1 MMSRVELVVD
11 AANVVG
17 SRPDGWWRD
26 RPGAAARL
34 VSALA
39 AALRSGALTSP
50 VVVILEGAARSGVP
64 ATPTEDRLADSG
76 GGAARDGT
84 ARDGTACDGTG
95 GGAGGE
101 VGPGAISVDG
111 AIGADDGPVSGRGMG
126 EGGAIGEIPTLR
138 VLHAPAD
145 GDSAIVAEVIALV
158 DSGAEVTVVTAD
170 RALRAR
176 VVAAGGDVVG
186 PSWLRDRLP

>member
-1 MMSRVELVVD
+1 MSRVELVVD

-34 VSALA
+34 VAALA

-50 VVVILEGAARSGVP
+50 VTVILEGAARAGVP
-64 ATPTEDRLADSG
+64 ATPTETGPGQGAGRGGGDAAEGARSGSGGDAADGTGAESG
-76 GGAARDGT
+76 GGG
-84 ARDGTACDGTG
+84 G
-95 GGAGGE
+95 GGAGAE
-101 VGPGAISVDG
+101 ADG
-111 AIGADDGPVSGRGMG
+111 AM
-126 EGGAIGEIPTLR
+126 PTLR
-138 VLHAPAD
+138 VLHAPTD

-158 DSGAEVTVVTAD
+158 GAGAEVTVVTAD
-170 RALRAR
+170 RGLRAR

>member
-1 MMSRVELVVD
+1 MSRVELVVD

-34 VSALA
+34 VAALA

-50 VVVILEGAARSGVP
+50 VTVILEGAARAGVP
-64 ATPTEDRLADSG
+64 ATPTETGPGQGAGRGGGDAAEGARSGSG
-76 GGAARDGT
+76 GDAADGT
-84 ARDGTACDGTG
+84 GAGSGGG
-95 GGAGGE
+95 GGAGAE
-101 VGPGAISVDG
+101 ADG
-111 AIGADDGPVSGRGMG
+111 AM
-126 EGGAIGEIPTLR
+126 PTLR
-138 VLHAPAD
+138 VLHAPTD

-158 DSGAEVTVVTAD
+158 GAGAEVTVVTAD
-170 RALRAR
+170 RGLRAR

>member
-1 MMSRVELVVD
+1 MSRVELVVD

-34 VSALA
+34 VAALA

-50 VVVILEGAARSGVP
+50 VTVILEGAARSGVP
-64 ATPTEDRLADSG
+64 ATPTETGPGQGAGRGGGDAAEGARSGSGGDAADETGAGSG
-76 GGAARDGT
+76 GG
-84 ARDGTACDGTG
+84 
-95 GGAGGE
+95 GGAE
-101 VGPGAISVDG
+101 AAADG
-111 AIGADDGPVSGRGMG
+111 AMPI
-126 EGGAIGEIPTLR
+126 LR
-138 VLHAPAD
+138 VLHAPTD

-158 DSGAEVTVVTAD
+158 GAGAEVTVVTAD
-170 RALRAR
+170 RGLRAR

>member
-1 MMSRVELVVD
+1 MSRVELVVD

-34 VSALA
+34 VAALA

-50 VVVILEGAARSGVP
+50 VTVILEGAARSGVP
-64 ATPTEDRLADSG
+64 ATPTETGPGQGAGRGGGDAAEGARSGSG
-76 GGAARDGT
+76 GDAADGT
-84 ARDGTACDGTG
+84 GAGAGAGSGGG
-95 GGAGGE
+95 GGAGA
-101 VGPGAISVDG
+101 GAGADG
-111 AIGADDGPVSGRGMG
+111 A
-126 EGGAIGEIPTLR
+126 IPTLR
-138 VLHAPAD
+138 VLHAPTD

-158 DSGAEVTVVTAD
+158 GAGAEVTVVTAD
-170 RALRAR
+170 RGLRAR